1 MQTSIKSRQKKK
13 KSYFR
18 FEWNW
23 MSQTFPVF
31 RFFLDWFKSWMGGS
45 ILYWLGVNGE
55 VYDWYFSRGSSPPAP
70 APPALQRASPQD
82 PLRKTP
88 LMLIIW
94 LLEPK
99 KHSSSCDT
107 KCKYSYSHS
116 ILSHL
121 GKDLNIVCTSWNMVC
136 KFIIQSICWV
146 SIVCWALCQAL
157 KIHRWEDRHDPSLM
171 SFTSQI
177 KCVYL

>member
-13 KSYFR
+13 CYFR

-23 MSQTFPVF
+23 VSQTFPVF

-55 VYDWYFSRGSSPPAP
+55 VHDWYFSRCSSPPAP
-70 APPALQRASPQD
+70 APLALQHASPWH

-88 LMLIIW
+88 LVLILW

-99 KHSSSCDT
+99 KHSSSWDT

-121 GKDLNIVCTSWNMVC
+121 SKDLNIVCTSWNMVC
-136 KFIIQSICWV
+136 KFIIQSICWA
-146 SIVCWALCQAL
+146 SIVVGHCARHWRYTDEKTDMIPPSRHSQA
-157 KIHRWEDRHDPSLM
+157 K
-171 SFTSQI
+171 
-177 KCVYL
+177 